1 MVDTGQVYLRHRSHV
16 ENINRGFPAI
26 KQSFKG
32 NFIELD
38 FSENISEKQKWEL
51 QSAHFSGMQYS
62 LHCSIAEP
70 ENKKNNP

>member
-1 MVDTGQVYLRHRSHV
+1 MVDAGQVYLRHRSHV

-38 FSENISEKQKWEL
+38 FSENISEL
-51 QSAHFSGMQYS
+51 QSAHFSGMQYC

>member
-1 MVDTGQVYLRHRSHV
+1 MVDAGQVYLRHRSHV

-38 FSENISEKQKWEL
+38 FAENISEL

>member
-1 MVDTGQVYLRHRSHV
+1 MVDAGQVYLRHRSHV

-38 FSENISEKQKWEL
+38 FSENISEL
-51 QSAHFSGMQYS
+51 QSAHFSGMQYP

>member
-1 MVDTGQVYLRHRSHV
+1 MVDAGQVYLRHRSHV

-32 NFIELD
+32 NFVELD
-38 FSENISEKQKWEL
+38 FSENISEL
-51 QSAHFSGMQYS
+51 QSAHFSGMQYR